1 MQNVKKE
8 NKDIEMITYQFR
20 LRPTKG
26 QMKILARW
34 MGACRFL
41 YNCALE
47 QRVMTYEM
55 TGKSPNYFSQ
65 QNELPDCKKIEEF
78 SWLREVPSQSL
89 QMSLRN
95 LDRAYKNF
103 FEGRASFPKRKKKG
117 RCTDAICFPQ
127 AGKIQVSKITNKKSI
142 LFGLPKLKGGIK
154 FIQHRPID
162 GKPKV
167 VTVSRKAH
175 GEWYISITCEK
186 GAADST
192 THNGELD
199 ASKAIGI
206 DLGVAKTIATTK
218 KDHNLDL
225 EKIIKIEKEIAT
237 IQRRLSRPG
246 VEKFSKRWHYY
257 QKIVRKKHT
266 KISRIRQ
273 NFLHEVSKDICKNH
287 AIVCVENLK
296 VKNMSKSASGTI
308 EEPGKMVAQ
317 KSGLNRSILRQGWGM
332 FRQFCKYKTKRYGGH
347 LELVNP
353 KNTSR
358 RCSKCGHTS
367 EDNRRN
373 QSDFQCQNCGYEE
386 NADKNAANNIL
397 ALGLESLG
405 VSTLE
410 APTIAIS
417 VA

>member
-1 MQNVKKE
+1 MNKEKK
-8 NKDIEMITYQFR
+8 DTEMITYQFR
-20 LRPTKG
+20 LRPTKA
-26 QMKILARW
+26 QTKILARW

-47 QRVMTYEM
+47 QRVMAYEM
-55 TGKSPNYFSQ
+55 TGKSLNYFSQ

-78 SWLREVPSQSL
+78 SWLKEVPSQSL
-89 QMSLRN
+89 QMSLRH
-95 LDRAYKNF
+95 LDRAYRNF
-103 FEGRASFPKRKKKG
+103 FEGRAGFPKRKKKG

-127 AGKIQVSKITNKKSI
+127 AGKIQVGKITNKKSVI
-142 LFGLPKLKGGIK
+142 SGLPKLKGGIK
-154 FIQHRPID
+154 LIQHRPIE

-167 VTVSRKAH
+167 ATISRKAH

-186 GAADST
+186 NVADCSA
-192 THNGELD
+192 HGGEL
-199 ASKAIGI
+199 SVKKAIGI
-206 DLGVAKTIATTK
+206 DLGVVKTIVTTK

-225 EKIIKIEKEIAT
+225 RKIKQLEKEIAK
-237 IQRRLSRPG
+237 IQRRLSKPE
-246 VEKFSKRWHYY
+246 VKKFSKKWHYY

-266 KISRIRQ
+266 KISRIRK

-287 AIVCVENLK
+287 AIVCMENLK

-308 EEPGKMVAQ
+308 ENPGKMVSQ

-332 FRQFCKYKTKRYGGH
+332 FRQFCEYKTKRYGSH
-347 LELVNP
+347 LELVSP

-358 RCSKCGHTS
+358 ICSSCGHTCKENRLSQS
-367 EDNRRN
+367 E
-373 QSDFQCQNCGYEE
+373 FLCQNCGYEE

-397 ALGLESLG
+397 ALGLESMGL
-405 VSTLE
+405 STLE
-410 APTIAIS
+410 ALTIATS